1 MLDGLR
7 RALTL
12 NLAAALILL
21 SPGSGAHRAF
31 AATMKVAPRISA
43 PTLPTTPGV
52 SAVPALS
59 APKLGLPAASAVPT
73 LGAPV
78 LAPSVQAPI
87 AAPAAPAAI
96 GAKAESITA
105 AVAPHIDAINAPAA
119 SADAS
124 ASAGASIEA
133 ALTGQ
138 RTSQGSSFADPVAGS
153 VGSGA
158 GSLGRASVSAPQG
171 SGSQVPAPKPSTVDD
186 RKTYQARRSQLN
198 KIGAASGVVGSLPV
212 AGPQLSAEL
221 ISEAGT
227 KKVIFT
233 DFDDTLGPYNSVLTP
248 EMVAAIVA
256 VKKAGKTVIVV
267 TDRGDVKRPGSSQ
280 LTIFESLAS
289 IPASDRA
296 GMYVA
301 ANNGG
306 RLYKLDEKGEPVK
319 LYEVPSMSE
328 EMIGTV
334 HQAVEALR
342 IKLAELGTAQ
352 HPGDALNPAE
362 SLNPYGYAMMLK
374 VGTDEATLK
383 KASKIFEAELAARG
397 IETEVHGKF
406 PKDLKNPPY
415 ITFSIM
421 NKSVPVAWFAKEL
434 KIRAE
439 DAVAIGDAAYMPRH
453 PDEPTPAQ
461 VQAQQ
466 DAEALAGFPLPKT
479 GNETD
484 RNMEKGLPGML
495 MLSVGR
501 TADPRMRNGWAL
513 EQKGAESSIRV
524 FEAMAKPAE
533 LKPMTKWETLG
544 TGLLLAAGLAGSFY
558 TLYLLYS
565 SMAQAIFNQ
574 PPVQL
579 PEGWQGPVPDIND
592 IFQMMSIGAAGFL
605 GMIGRPNVMPSPSAM
620 YARAADEAVKL
631 AVKRG
636 YEASQV
642 RFVAA
647 TASLPR
653 RDGAE
658 WKFSFQVSREADPKT
673 ADMVYVDF
681 FSGFSSGWDTKVSL
695 FQGVDVPEGRVTLAL
710 SPAVFNMG
718 TRVSPEQALD
728 AVNRELPTFGRA
740 VSVSAELVAEPVSND
755 TDLWYK
761 LYNNAGDKAA
771 VNARTG
777 EVRVAPS
784 PVPAAE
790 ANAELTTA
798 QKIGVGLLIAALAGT
813 LLLYA
818 DFALGMMGLGLAG
831 MGGTLKGGK
840 AKKAAAP
847 AVTDEQIESAAKS
860 VAANKGGIWSAT
872 EYNMAYY
879 NTMEWLKKA
888 GATEAQLKRFQ
899 ELCDAA
905 PVRGG
910 RFNPWSG
917 D

>member
-21 SPGSGAHRAF
+21 SPGLDAHRAF
-31 AATMKVAPRISA
+31 AATVKTAPRISA

-52 SAVPALS
+52 SAVPSLS

-78 LAPSVQAPI
+78 LAPSVQAPA
-87 AAPAAPAAI
+87 AAPAAAGVAAQ
-96 GAKAESITA
+96 AEAITA
-105 AVAPHIDAINAPAA
+105 AVAPHIEAINAPSA

-138 RTSQGSSFADPVAGS
+138 QTSQGASFADPVAGS

-171 SGSQVPAPKPSTVDD
+171 SGSQVPAPKPSSVDD

-198 KIGAASGVVGSLPV
+198 KIGAATGVVGSLPV
-212 AGPQLSAEL
+212 AGPKLSAEL
-221 ISEAGT
+221 IDEAGT

-383 KASKIFEAELAARG
+383 KAAKIFEAELAARG

-453 PDEPTPAQ
+453 PDEPTTEQ
-461 VQAQQ
+461 IKAQQ

-513 EQKGAESSIRV
+513 EQKGAEASIRV
-524 FEAMAKPAE
+524 FQAMAKPQAE
-533 LKPMTKWETLG
+533 QPMTKWETLG
-544 TGLLLAAGLAGSFY
+544 TGLFLAAGLAGSFY

-605 GMIGRPNVMPSPSAM
+605 GMIGRPNVMPNPSAM
-620 YARAADEAVKL
+620 YARAADEAAKL

-642 RFVAA
+642 RFVSA

-658 WKFSFQVSREADPKT
+658 WKFAFQVSREADPKA

-695 FQGVDVPEGRVTLAL
+695 FQDVAVPEGRVTLSL

-718 TRVSPEQALD
+718 TRVAPEQALD
-728 AVNRELPTFGRA
+728 AVNRELPGFGRA

-755 TDLWYK
+755 TDVWYK
-761 LYNNAGDKAA
+761 FFNNAGDKAA

-777 EVRVAPS
+777 EVRVVAAA
-784 PVPAAE
+784 VPAAP
-790 ANAELTTA
+790 AQNLTTA
-798 QKIGVGLLIAALAGT
+798 QKIGVGLLIAGLVAAAVMYLN
-813 LLLYA
+813 
-818 DFALGMMGLGLAG
+818 FAMGMMGLGLLG
-831 MGGTLKGGK
+831 MAGTLKGKGK
-840 AKKAAAP
+840 AEKA
-847 AVTDEQIESAAKS
+847 AVTDEQIEAAARS
-860 VAANKGGIWSAT
+860 VASSKGGVWSHT
-872 EYNMAYY
+872 EYNMAYS
-879 NTMEWLKKA
+879 NTYESLKKA

-905 PVRGG
+905 PVIGG